1 MYDVSENIHKVTRKI
16 EGDKMDNKEQLRDLI
31 LFFAELYKEPT
42 DELYEMQS
50 EEGFQKDF
58 NQLMHQLNIS
68 LSLKTNLVKLSSF
81 QEMKREYQ
89 ELFLQTNT
97 RCAPLYESFYKVWTS
112 DETATL
118 PFANSKRLFM
128 GDSAWHIEYLLEEL
142 KVELSDHFHTMP
154 DHLSIILELL
164 AILIPNDLQMKVFI
178 TSHLDWLSELI
189 KEVKQIKE
197 TSFYG
202 TMTEMLKSILEDLM
216 KKNKLEG
223 IIC

>member
-1 MYDVSENIHKVTRKI
+1 
-16 EGDKMDNKEQLRDLI
+16 MDNKEQLRDLI

-42 DELYEMQS
+42 EELYEMQS

-58 NQLMHQLNIS
+58 NELLHQLNIS
-68 LSLKTNLVKLSSF
+68 LSLKTNLVKFSSF
-81 QEMKREYQ
+81 QQMRREYR
-89 ELFLQTNT
+89 ELFLQTNAH
-97 RCAPLYESFYKVWTS
+97 CAPLYESFYKVWTS

-128 GDSAWHIEYLLEEL
+128 GDSACHIVYLLEEL
-142 KVELSDHFHTMP
+142 KVELSDHSHTMP

-164 AILIPNDLQMKVFI
+164 AILFPNDQQMKVFI
-178 TSHLDWLSELI
+178 TSHLDWLSELV
-189 KEVKQIKE
+189 KEMKQIKE

-202 TMTEMLKSILEDLM
+202 TMTEILENILEDLL

-223 IIC
+223 ITC